1 MKVGSGLITLLNVST
16 YHGVWAAYFIVCG
29 VSTGC
34 AINLPYTAVSA
45 VLKEEDMVTGN
56 GKACLRTVI

>member
-16 YHGVWAAYFIVCG
+16 YHGVWAAYFIICG